1 VGAEAVKLRDWLE
14 RHGPA
19 IGELIEKKLTPVYN
33 PLKPEGVEE
42 YARRLPAL
50 LKTPYSVQAEVIKGS
65 AKALFKAGRK
75 RIFVVGEMGTGKTLL
90 SLATQYMFDTPARVL
105 VVCPT
110 TLVNKWIREAKETI
124 PDVQA
129 IDLTVPHVITILQQ
143 FRQFRGRP
151 QVHEI
156 YVMSKE
162 KAKLSYPWRPAALMK
177 SNAYG
182 AFCPQC
188 AALATENDEYLT
200 MEDLHKK
207 RRACGECGGPLWQAD
222 RSLRRFAPAEYI
234 KKYLKGFWD
243 LVIIDEIQA
252 YKAEGTLQGRAM
264 GSLLTAI
271 PYTACLTGTLNGG
284 YADDLFNLLFRMDP
298 KQLKS
303 DGFDYGASNKF
314 LAAYGTIEQVRE
326 IEEEDVRRGR
336 GRKKGDIV
344 RRRPGVSPVAIGK
357 YLLDKSVFIRLAD
370 VIDGLPPYEE
380 IVLNYTMTG
389 PQLTEYGMLQT
400 RLKDAVRKY
409 KSKALGAMLQAL
421 LSYPD
426 SCVAFSEE
434 IGITDRKAGQVLDV
448 IDAPKVELGDGELLT
463 KEEDLVKIAK
473 KEKKEGRKLLCYVV
487 FSGLRDIRPRIK
499 EVLDTH
505 RIRTGVLDRSVAPKR
520 REEWLK
526 KHSCEFD
533 VLIANVELV
542 KEGLDLY
549 DFPSIYFYQTG
560 HNIFTLR
567 QGARRSWRIGQK
579 RSVRVYFGVYRDTM
593 QDVALALTAKK
604 LEAALLVEGE
614 LPEGLADYSSDEGSI
629 MQELG
634 KALLEG
640 TANTA
645 AEKAWARFRKKEIE
659 AQLGIGGKER
669 VFTIPDST
677 KACGL
682 TSVTGN
688 VTVKVTF
695 LDGKRRNKSVVEV
708 AYGDLDKVAAGR
720 PVQFTLF

>member
-1 VGAEAVKLRDWLE
+1 MTEAVKLKDWLE

-33 PLKPEGVEE
+33 PLAPEGVEE
-42 YARRLPAL
+42 YGEKLPAL
-50 LKTPYSVQAEVIKGS
+50 LKTPYSVQAEVINGS
-65 AKALFKAGRK
+65 AKDLFQAGRK

-90 SLATQYMFDTPARVL
+90 ALATQYMFHRPARVL
-105 VVCPT
+105 VLCPT

-124 PDVQA
+124 PGVRT
-129 IDLTVPHVITILQQ
+129 IDLTVPNVITILQE
-143 FRQFRGRP
+143 FRDFRRKP
-151 QVHEI
+151 EVSEI

-162 KAKLSYPWRPAALMK
+162 KAKLSYPWRPAALK
-177 SNAYG
+177 KKHAYG
-182 AFCPQC
+182 VFCPRC
-188 AALATENDEYLT
+188 ATLAIENDEYLT
-200 MEDLHKK
+200 MEDLRKK
-207 RRACGECGGPLWQAD
+207 RRKCGACGSPFWQAD

-234 KKYLKGFWD
+234 KKYLKGYWD

-264 GSLLTAI
+264 GSLLGAI

-284 YADDLFNLLFRMDP
+284 YADDLYHLLFRMDP
-298 KQLKS
+298 GQLKS

-314 LAAYGTIEQVRE
+314 LATYGTIEQVRK
-326 IEEEDVRRGR
+326 IDEEDARRGR
-336 GRKKGDIV
+336 GHRKGDIV

-357 YLLDKSVFIRLAD
+357 YLLDKSVFIRLSD

-380 IVLNYTMTG
+380 IVLNYTMTN
-389 PQLTEYGMLQT
+389 QQSAEYGMLQA
-400 RLKDAVRKY
+400 RLKKAVRTY
-409 KSKALGAMLQAL
+409 KGKALGAMLQAL

-426 SCVAFSEE
+426 SCVAFPEVIE
-434 IGITDRKAGQVLDV
+434 IADRKAGQVLEV
-448 IDAPKVELGDGELLT
+448 IEAPKVQLADGELLP
-463 KEEDLVKIAK
+463 KEEDLVAIAK

-499 EVLDTH
+499 EVLEAH
-505 RIRTGVLDRSVAPKR
+505 RIRTGVLDKSVAPKK

-526 KHSCEFD
+526 THSCEFD

-549 DFPSIYFYQTG
+549 DFPSIYFYHTG
-560 HNIFTLR
+560 YNIFTLR

-579 RSVRVYFGVYRDTM
+579 RAVRVYFGVYRNTM
-593 QDVALALTAKK
+593 QDLALALTAKK

-634 KALLEG
+634 KALIEG

-669 VFTIPDST
+669 VFTVPAST
-677 KACGL
+677 RASGL
-682 TSVTGN
+682 TSVTDN
-688 VTVKVTF
+688 ITVKVSF
-695 LDGKRRNKSVVEV
+695 LDGKRRSRSVVEV
-708 AYGDLDKVAAGR
+708 ACGDLDKVAAGR

>member
-1 VGAEAVKLRDWLE
+1 MANEKLKDWLE

-19 IGELIEKKLTPVYN
+19 IGQLIEKKLTPVYN

-42 YARRLPAL
+42 YAKRLPAL
-50 LKTPYSVQAEVIKGS
+50 LKTPYSVQGEVIKGA

-75 RIFVVGEMGTGKTLL
+75 RIFLVGEMGSGKTLL
-90 SLATQYMFDTPARVL
+90 ALATQYMFGRPARVL
-105 VVCPT
+105 VLCPT

-124 PDVQA
+124 PGVRA
-129 IDLTVPHVITILQQ
+129 IDLTVPRIITILQE
-143 FRQFRGRP
+143 FRQFRTKP

-162 KAKLSYPWRPAALMK
+162 KAKLSYPWRPAAIVK
-177 SNAYG
+177 KNVFG
-182 AFCPQC
+182 IFCPQC
-188 AALATENDEYLT
+188 AARVIENDEYLT
-200 MEDLHKK
+200 LEDLDKK
-207 RRACGECGGPLWQAD
+207 RRKCGECGSPLWQAD

-234 KKYLKGFWD
+234 KKYLKGFFD

-264 GSLLTAI
+264 GSLLSAI

-284 YADDLFNLLFRMDP
+284 YADDLFALLFRMDP
-298 KQLKS
+298 RQLIA
-303 DGFDYGASNKF
+303 DGFDNRSSNKF
-314 LAAYGTIEQVRE
+314 LATYGTIEEVRK
-326 IEEEDVRRGR
+326 IEEEDTRRGR
-336 GRKKGDIV
+336 GRKKGDMV

-389 PQLTEYGMLQT
+389 AQLTEYGMLQA
-400 RLKDAVRKY
+400 RLKRAVKAY
-409 KSKALGAMLQAL
+409 KTKALGAMLQAL

-426 SCVAFSEE
+426 SCAAYPEE
-434 IGITDRKAGQVLDV
+434 IQIVDRKAGQVLEM
-448 IDAPKVELGDGELLT
+448 IDAPKIELPENTLLP
-463 KEEDLVKIAK
+463 KEEDLVAIAK
-473 KEKKEGRKLLCYVV
+473 KEKKEGRKVLCYVV
-487 FSGLRDIRPRIK
+487 FSGVRDIRPRIK
-499 EVLDTH
+499 AVLEAH
-505 RIRTGVLDRSVAPKR
+505 RIRAGVLDRSVAPKK

-526 KHSCEFD
+526 VHSCEFD

-549 DFPSIYFYQTG
+549 DFPSIYFFQSGY
-560 HNIFTLR
+560 NIFTLR
-567 QGARRSWRIGQK
+567 QGARRSWRIGQRK
-579 RSVRVYFGVYRDTM
+579 PVRVYFGVYRDTM
-593 QDVALALTAKK
+593 QDVALALIAKK

-629 MQELG
+629 TQELG

-659 AQLGIGGKER
+659 AQLGIAGKER
-669 VFTIPDST
+669 VFSVPETR
-677 KACGL
+677 GL
-682 TSVTGN
+682 TSVTDN

-695 LDGKRRNKSVVEV
+695 LDGKRKRKSVVEV
-708 AYGDLDKVAAGR
+708 TYGDLDRIAAGR
-720 PVQFTLF
+720 PVQFALF